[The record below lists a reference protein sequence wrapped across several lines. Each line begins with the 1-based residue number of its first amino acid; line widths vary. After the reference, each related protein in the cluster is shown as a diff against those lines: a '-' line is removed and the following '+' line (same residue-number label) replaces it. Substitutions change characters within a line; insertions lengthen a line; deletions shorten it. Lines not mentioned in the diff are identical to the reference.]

1 MSVLAMLKQ
10 TGGLGRHRRIQ
21 SRPDER
27 SPVSATGAADTEP
40 TMSASLVTA
49 IHPPALNVL
58 FLVALSS
65 PLYRCVQRWDERAF
79 ASSLLLFSSG

>member
-1 MSVLAMLKQ
+1 MSVLAMLVEQ

-49 IHPPALNVL
+49 IHPPALMLYVL
-58 FLVALSS
+58 PYGLVQPIV
-65 PLYRCVQRWDERAF
+65 PLRSEM
-79 ASSLLLFSSG
+79 G